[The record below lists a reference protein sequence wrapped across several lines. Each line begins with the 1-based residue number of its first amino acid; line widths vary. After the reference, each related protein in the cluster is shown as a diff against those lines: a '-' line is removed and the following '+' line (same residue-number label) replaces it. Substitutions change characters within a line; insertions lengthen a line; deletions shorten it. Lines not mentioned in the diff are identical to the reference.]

1 VTGDEYL
8 QTQLQAIL
16 QPGEQVLHTAY
27 MRRQPG
33 ILVQAFF
40 FLIAFLLT
48 KAYFAVLTNR
58 RLIFI
63 RTKMGAW
70 TGVQNKNLGVEQYD
84 VRALT
89 KCTVGGIANNK
100 SMTFQFSNGP
110 AQTLRISPWFKSVQ
124 GTAAFHDQVPNLIN
138 SGQIQAMATG
148 QLPPGGMG
156 QLPPGAQMGQ
166 PQMGQPQMGQPQM
179 GHPQMQQP
187 MQQQPMMQQ
196 QPQMQAQQAPLQAGM
211 QVMVSPGDGQRYPA
225 TILLVGQGQYQCQM
239 PNGQPYWFN
248 AQQVSV
254 G

>member
-1 VTGDEYL
+1 MTGDEYL
-8 QTQLQAIL
+8 QTQLQALL

-89 KCTVGGIANNK
+89 KCDVGGIANNK
-100 SMTFQFSNGP
+100 SMTFYFSNGP
-110 AQTLRISPWFKSVQ
+110 SQTLRISPWFKSVK
-124 GTAAFHDQVPNLIN
+124 GTAAFHDQVPALIN
-138 SGQIQAMATG
+138 SGHLQQMATG
-148 QLPPGGMG
+148 QMQGAPMG
-156 QLPPGAQMGQ
+156 QLPAGAPMMQQ
-166 PQMGQPQMGQPQM
+166 PPMQ
-179 GHPQMQQP
+179 QQP
-187 MQQQPMMQQ
+187 MQQQPMQQQPMQQ
-196 QPQMQAQQAPLQAGM
+196 QPQMQAQAPQQLQVGM

-225 TILLVGQGQYQCQM
+225 TIVQASQGQYLCQM
-239 PNGQPYWFN
+239 PNGQPYWFP
-248 AQQVSV
+248 APQVSV

>member
-8 QTQLQAIL
+8 QTQLQSIL

-33 ILVQAFF
+33 LLVQMFF

-89 KCTVGGIANNK
+89 KCDVGGIANNK
-100 SMTFQFSNGP
+100 SMTFHFSNGP
-110 AQTLRISPWFKSVQ
+110 AQTLRISPWFKSVK
-124 GTAAFHDQVPNLIN
+124 GTGAFHDQVPALIN
-138 SGQIQAMATG
+138 SGQLQQMATA

-156 QLPPGAQMGQ
+156 QLPAGQPPMQQPHMQQPHMQQ
-166 PQMGQPQMGQPQM
+166 PQM
-179 GHPQMQQP
+179 
-187 MQQQPMMQQ
+187 Q
-196 QPQMQAQQAPLQAGM
+196 QPQMQAQAQGFQVGM
-211 QVMVSPGDGQRYPA
+211 QVMVAPGDGQRYPA
-225 TILLVGQGQYQCQM
+225 TIVQVGQGQYQVTM

-248 AQQVSV
+248 AQQISV

>member
-1 VTGDEYL
+1 MTGDEYL
-8 QTQLQAIL
+8 QTQLQSIL

-33 ILVQAFF
+33 LLVQMFF

-70 TGVQNKNLGVEQYD
+70 TGVQNTNLGVEQYD

-89 KCTVGGIANNK
+89 KCDVGGIANNK
-100 SMTFQFSNGP
+100 SMTFHFSNGP
-110 AQTLRISPWFKSVQ
+110 AQTLRISPWFKSVK
-124 GTAAFHDQVPNLIN
+124 GTGAFHDQVPALIN
-138 SGQIQAMATG
+138 SGQLQQMATG

-156 QLPPGAQMGQ
+156 QLPPGQ
-166 PQMGQPQMGQPQM
+166 P
-179 GHPQMQQP
+179 MQQP
-187 MQQQPMMQQ
+187 QMQQQPMPQMQQ
-196 QPQMQAQQAPLQAGM
+196 QPQMQAQAQGYQVGM
-211 QVMVSPGDGQRYPA
+211 QVMVAPGDGQRYPA
-225 TILLVGQGQYQCQM
+225 TIVQVAQGQYQVTM

-248 AQQVSV
+248 AQQISV

>member
-1 VTGDEYL
+1 MTGDEYL
-8 QTQLQAIL
+8 QTQLQSIL

-33 ILVQAFF
+33 LLVQMFF

-70 TGVQNKNLGVEQYD
+70 TGVQNTNLGVEQYD

-89 KCTVGGIANNK
+89 KCDVGGIANNK
-100 SMTFQFSNGP
+100 SMTFHFSNGP
-110 AQTLRISPWFKSVQ
+110 AQTLRISPWFKSVK
-124 GTAAFHDQVPNLIN
+124 GTGAFHDQVPALIN
-138 SGQIQAMATG
+138 SGQLQQMATG

-156 QLPPGAQMGQ
+156 QLPPGQPMQQMQQQ
-166 PQMGQPQMGQPQM
+166 P
-179 GHPQMQQP
+179 MQQP
-187 MQQQPMMQQ
+187 MQQPQMPQMQ
-196 QPQMQAQQAPLQAGM
+196 QPQMQAQAQAQAGFQVGM

-225 TILLVGQGQYQCQM
+225 TIVQVAQGQYQVTM

-248 AQQVSV
+248 AQQISV

>member
-1 VTGDEYL
+1 MTGDEYL
-8 QTQLQAIL
+8 QSQLGPLL

-33 ILVQAFF
+33 ILVQSLF

-58 RLIFI
+58 RLILI

-70 TGVQNKNLGVEQYD
+70 TGVQNKNMGVEQFD
-84 VRALT
+84 VRAIT

-100 SMTFQFSNGP
+100 SMTFHMSNGP

-124 GTAAFHDQVPNLIN
+124 GTSAFHDQVPNLIN
-138 SGQIQAMATG
+138 SGQLAQMAST

-156 QLPPGAQMGQ
+156 QLPPGAPMSQ
-166 PQMGQPQMGQPQM
+166 PQI
-179 GHPQMQQP
+179 
-187 MQQQPMMQQ
+187 Q
-196 QPQMQAQQAPLQAGM
+196 QPQIQQPQPQLQQQVGM
-211 QVMVSPGDGQRYPA
+211 QVMVAPGDGQRYPA
-225 TILLVGQGQYQCQM
+225 TIVQANAGQYLCQM
-239 PNGQPYWFN
+239 PNGQPYWFA
-248 AQQVSV
+248 AQQVLV